1 MFVNLYRNHDS
12 KCLNFPTC
20 FCVYVFILFNLNVT
34 SFNCHGIGTSIETIR
49 QLTTEF
55 EIVFLEETWIYP
67 DEFAIVSQI
76 SDEMQ
81 SFSLSSMSL
90 DEKLLSGRPHGGL
103 SVMWKKSLSNLIK
116 IMQFDDSRIL
126 GIELQ
131 SNNFTLLFL
140 TVYLP
145 YECDKFYDDYCFYL
159 SKLQCIIDSANT
171 PYVFILGDFNADIQ
185 NTSIFGAE
193 LLDFCDNNTL
203 CFLDKEFLSPD
214 SFTNISQAHG
224 TTSWLDHCITT
235 TSGKSITSGVS
246 IIDNI
251 VCSDH
256 FPLCIDLVCDINP
269 LCDTVT
275 DVNYQPKLN
284 GMQLVNLINNNIV

>member
-1 MFVNLYRNHDS
+1 MFEFSNL
-12 KCLNFPTC
+12 C
-20 FCVYVFILFNLNVT
+20 CVCVLISFNLKVT
-34 SFNCHGIGTSIETIR
+34 SFNCHGIGTSVDTIR
-49 QLTTEF
+49 QLATEF

-90 DEKLLSGRPHGGL
+90 DDKLLSGRPHGGL
-103 SVMWKKSLSNLIK
+103 SVMWKKSLSNSIK

-159 SKLQCIIDSANT
+159 SKLQCIIDSAYT
-171 PYVFILGDFNADIQ
+171 PYIFILGDFNANIQ
-185 NTSIFGAE
+185 TTSIFGAE
-193 LLDFCDNNTL
+193 LIEFCDNNNL
-203 CFLDKEFLSPD
+203 CFLDKELLPPD
-214 SFTNISQAHG
+214 SFTYISRVGRWHLPAVFATG
-224 TTSWLDHCITT
+224 I
-235 TSGKSITSGVS
+235 
-246 IIDNI
+246 
-251 VCSDH
+251 
-256 FPLCIDLVCDINP
+256 
-269 LCDTVT
+269 
-275 DVNYQPKLN
+275 YR
-284 GMQLVNLINNNIV
+284 

>member
-1 MFVNLYRNHDS
+1 MFVNSYRNHDS
-12 KCLNFPTC
+12 KCLKFPTC

-81 SFSLSSMSL
+81 SYSLSSMSL

-103 SVMWKKSLSNLIK
+103 SVMWKKSLSNSIK

-193 LLDFCDNNTL
+193 LLDFCD
-203 CFLDKEFLSPD
+203 FLTRNFYHLIRLLI
-214 SFTNISQAHG
+214 F
-224 TTSWLDHCITT
+224 
-235 TSGKSITSGVS
+235 V
-246 IIDNI
+246 
-251 VCSDH
+251 
-256 FPLCIDLVCDINP
+256 
-269 LCDTVT
+269 
-275 DVNYQPKLN
+275 KL
-284 GMQLVNLINNNIV
+284 MAQLPG

>member
-1 MFVNLYRNHDS
+1 
-12 KCLNFPTC
+12 
-20 FCVYVFILFNLNVT
+20 
-34 SFNCHGIGTSIETIR
+34 
-49 QLTTEF
+49 
-55 EIVFLEETWIYP
+55 
-67 DEFAIVSQI
+67 
-76 SDEMQ
+76 
-81 SFSLSSMSL
+81 
-90 DEKLLSGRPHGGL
+90 
-103 SVMWKKSLSNLIK
+103 
-116 IMQFDDSRIL
+116 MQFDDSRIL

-203 CFLDKEFLSPD
+203 CFLDKEFLPPD
-214 SFTNISQAHG
+214 SFTYISQAHG

-256 FPLCIDLVCDINP
+256 YYLSFKYIFICTLANITIVVLLCMYYFV
-269 LCDTVT
+269 
-275 DVNYQPKLN
+275 
-284 GMQLVNLINNNIV
+284 

>member
-1 MFVNLYRNHDS
+1 M
-12 KCLNFPTC
+12 
-20 FCVYVFILFNLNVT
+20 FILFNLNVT

-103 SVMWKKSLSNLIK
+103 SVMWKKSLSNSIK

-145 YECDKFYDDYCFYL
+145 YECNKFYDDY
-159 SKLQCIIDSANT
+159 
-171 PYVFILGDFNADIQ
+171 
-185 NTSIFGAE
+185 
-193 LLDFCDNNTL
+193 
-203 CFLDKEFLSPD
+203 
-214 SFTNISQAHG
+214 
-224 TTSWLDHCITT
+224 
-235 TSGKSITSGVS
+235 
-246 IIDNI
+246 
-251 VCSDH
+251 
-256 FPLCIDLVCDINP
+256 
-269 LCDTVT
+269 
-275 DVNYQPKLN
+275 
-284 GMQLVNLINNNIV
+284 